1 MFLLIHVTKNSRE
14 VQGADRGQGRD
25 RRELAGGFWSLPVF
39 LCPLAD
45 REPAPSSRLPGCLR
59 KTRSTEDAEQVGR
72 SQRGR
77 ADVLCPVLRA
87 LSPQRH
93 EGTMHG
99 ERPASGML
107 RGDETTP
114 GMSPHAG
121 GACLGESQQPESSEK
136 RRGGGPVSHVGGG
149 GVRMRRGQPATLSL
163 CGRTDVASRISEVPA
178 RAEGAGMWGAAPGP
192 GSATPRPEPAAVGA
206 LTPASAPWLRK

>member
-1 MFLLIHVTKNSRE
+1 MGSGPCPCSCVPWQTENLLLPHVCLAVCGKHAKQKMLSRWA
-14 VQGADRGQGRD
+14 GASEGGRTCCA
-25 RRELAGGFWSLPVF
+25 LCSG
-39 LCPLAD
+39 LCPH
-45 REPAPSSRLPGCLR
+45 
-59 KTRSTEDAEQVGR
+59 
-72 SQRGR
+72 RGTKR
-77 ADVLCPVLRA
+77 V
-87 LSPQRH
+87 
-93 EGTMHG
+93 MHG

-114 GMSPHAG
+114 GVSPHVG

-136 RRGGGPVSHVGGG
+136 RRGGGPVSHAGGG

-163 CGRTDVASRISEVPA
+163 CGRTDVASRISEVSA

-206 LTPASAPWLRK
+206 PTPASAPWLRK